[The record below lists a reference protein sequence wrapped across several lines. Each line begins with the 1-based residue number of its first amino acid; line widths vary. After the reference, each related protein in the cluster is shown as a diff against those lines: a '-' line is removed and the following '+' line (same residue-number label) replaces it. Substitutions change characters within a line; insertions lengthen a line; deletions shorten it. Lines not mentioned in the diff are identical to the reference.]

1 MSDIVLRGLLLDNKY
16 QAAPT
21 SSTSTLKSLSLDNTA
36 TESAP
41 THASTL
47 TSLDS
52 LRLSQGSGGSSRG
65 SIPIQLL
72 SPNDINV
79 GSAPTQAKGS
89 VLSGLSGARPIR
101 STSQNNT
108 KLSSLADLQASS
120 NAVTN
125 YTNVATPSHSQ
136 GVKVNGS
143 FVQSTDK
150 TTEKL
155 SIAIEKIGI
164 WDKKIGALSSE
175 LQKQNDMKQ
184 TSGNIDPARL
194 MTRTKQVKEAR
205 TAAVLSRDD
214 AMKAYNEAITEIKA
228 NFGSNGASSA
238 SARQYK
244 SSFDRMETMFSET
257 DAKDQGVMHN
267 VLGFL
272 KNSMTPENFSVAVGY
287 LNPFHKDSP

>member
-36 TESAP
+36 TDSAP
-41 THASTL
+41 THASSL

-52 LRLSQGSGGSSRG
+52 LRLSQGSGGSSKG

-79 GSAPTQAKGS
+79 GSSNPSKGS

-101 STSQNNT
+101 NTSQNNT
-108 KLSSLADLQASS
+108 KLSSLSDLQASS

-125 YTNVATPSHSQ
+125 YTNVAPSSHSQ
-136 GVKVNGS
+136 GVKVNSS

-184 TSGNIDPARL
+184 SSGNIDPARL

-244 SSFDRMETMFSET
+244 SSFDRMETMFAET